1 MVDNMRRHKAK
12 GRHIDCRGAT
22 LGGWNGFVLLR
33 SAWLKLFAFCGFCLL
48 PFSFASANEALRD
61 PTRPP
66 AALYTAEDAAEIETG
81 PVLQSVRIS
90 QGRYTAVISGETV
103 RVGGMYG
110 DARVIKIRET
120 EVVLKTGNSLQTLKL
135 FPDVEKRP
143 TANNRRNK
151 R

>member
-1 MVDNMRRHKAK
+1 MVDHMKNQKAK
-12 GRHIDCRGAT
+12 GKNQKAKLTG
-22 LGGWNGFVLLR
+22 LLH
-33 SAWLKLFAFCGFCLL
+33 SHFSLLIFAFCLL
-48 PFSFASANEALRD
+48 PFSSALSGETLRD

-66 AALYTAEDAAEIETG
+66 AALYAPEGGAEIETG

-103 RVGGMYG
+103 RVGSKYG
-110 DARVIKIRET
+110 EAKVVSIKET

-143 TANNRRNK
+143 AVKKK
-151 R
+151 RDQR

>member
-1 MVDNMRRHKAK
+1 MAGNMTEIQKAK
-12 GRHIDCRGAT
+12 GKNQNSEMAARALPASVFHFC
-22 LGGWNGFVLLR
+22 
-33 SAWLKLFAFCGFCLL
+33 LFTFAFCLL
-48 PFSFASANEALRD
+48 PFSSATANEVLRD

-66 AALYTAEDAAEIETG
+66 AALYTPDGWGEIETG

-103 RVGGMYG
+103 RVGSRYG
-110 DARVIKIRET
+110 EARVIRIRET
-120 EVVLKTGNSLQTLKL
+120 EVVLKTGDSLQTLKL

-143 TANNRRNK
+143 AANNRRSK

>member
-1 MVDNMRRHKAK
+1 MVDNMTENQKAK
-12 GRHIDCRGAT
+12 DKNQKAKFHR
-22 LGGWNGFVLLR
+22 LLHPNFCFFT
-33 SAWLKLFAFCGFCLL
+33 FAFCLL
-48 PFSFASANEALRD
+48 PFSQAAAGETLRD

-66 AALYTAEDAAEIETG
+66 AALHAAEDGAEIETG

-103 RVGGMYG
+103 RTGSMYG

-143 TANNRRNK
+143 AANNK
-151 R
+151 RIKR